1 MSKLIKKLSLFTV
14 MMLLLLSMAAC
25 ANNEKPSE
33 PSEPVTPE
41 INQEENQ
48 EQPEKEVQLPVT
60 DRAGND
66 VVIPEEINRIISIS
80 PSNTEIIVA
89 LGSGDKLVAVDKYSS
104 GIDGIASDI
113 PQFDIMNPDVEQL
126 VDLNPDIIYA
136 TGMSMAKG
144 NDPFKPIKDLGITVV
159 YIPASNSIEGIYE
172 DILYISDTLQARDT
186 AEKIVEDMKVKI
198 EEYREFGS
206 KIENKKTVYFEIAGA
221 PNLYSF
227 GSGVFLNEMIEILG
241 AENILKDQEQW
252 VSISEEAIV
261 SKNPDVI
268 LTNVEYIPNA
278 VEEIKSRAG
287 WENITAVKN
296 DDVYSID
303 NNASSL
309 SNHNII
315 KALDQMAKVIYPE
328 AYKK

>member
-1 MSKLIKKLSLFTV
+1 MNKITKKISLSIAIILIFASLV
-14 MMLLLLSMAAC
+14 AC
-25 ANNEKPSE
+25 TSNGQPAE
-33 PSEPVTPE
+33 PADHGA
-41 INQEENQ
+41 NQ
-48 EQPEKEVQLPVT
+48 EQPQSETPKLPTT
-60 DRAGND
+60 DRAGNE
-66 VVIPEEINRIISIS
+66 VNIPEEINRIISIS
-80 PSNTEIIVA
+80 PSNTEIIIA
-89 LGSGDKLVAVDKYSS
+89 LGSGDKLVAVDKHSS
-104 GIDGIASDI
+104 DIEGIPADI

-126 VDLNPDIIYA
+126 VALSPDIIYA

-159 YIPASNSIEGIYE
+159 YIPSSSSIEGIYE
-172 DILYISDTLQARDT
+172 DILYISETLQVRNKAVDIVNDMI
-186 AEKIVEDMKVKI
+186 EKID
-198 EEYREFGS
+198 EYREFGS

-252 VSISEEAIV
+252 IAVSEEAIV

-268 LTNVEYIPNA
+268 LTNVDYIANA
-278 VEEIKSRAG
+278 ADEIKIRAG

-296 DDVYSID
+296 NDVYYID
-303 NNASSL
+303 KDASSL

-315 KALDQMAKVIYPE
+315 KALDQMAKAIYPD

>member
-1 MSKLIKKLSLFTV
+1 MNKITKKISLSIAIILIFASLT
-14 MMLLLLSMAAC
+14 AC
-25 ANNEKPSE
+25 TNNGQPAE
-33 PSEPVTPE
+33 PAD
-41 INQEENQ
+41 QGANQ
-48 EQPEKEVQLPVT
+48 EQPQSKTPKLPTT
-60 DRAGND
+60 DRAGNE
-66 VVIPEEINRIISIS
+66 VNIPEEINRIISIS
-80 PSNTEIIVA
+80 PSNTEIIIA
-89 LGSGDKLVAVDKYSS
+89 LGSGDKLVAVDKHSS
-104 GIDGIASDI
+104 DIEGIPADI

-126 VDLNPDIIYA
+126 VALSPDIIYA

-159 YIPASNSIEGIYE
+159 YIPSSSSIEGIYE
-172 DILYISDTLQARDT
+172 DILYISETLQVRNKAVDIVNDMI
-186 AEKIVEDMKVKI
+186 EKID
-198 EEYREFGS
+198 EYREFGS

-252 VSISEEAIV
+252 IAVSEEAIV

-268 LTNVEYIPNA
+268 LTNVDYIANA
-278 VEEIKSRAG
+278 TDEIKIRSG

-296 DDVYSID
+296 NDVYYID
-303 NNASSL
+303 KDASSL

-315 KALDQMAKVIYPE
+315 KALDQMAKAIYPD

>member
-1 MSKLIKKLSLFTV
+1 MNKFIKKLFLLIA
-14 MMLLLLSMAAC
+14 MMLLLVSMTAC
-25 ANNEKPSE
+25 TNSTQP
-33 PSEPVTPE
+33 PSEPVNPE
-41 INQEENQ
+41 TDQEPPKVEF
-48 EQPEKEVQLPVT
+48 QLPIT

-66 VVIPEEINRIISIS
+66 VDIPEEINRIISIS

-104 GIDGIASDI
+104 GIEGIPEDI

-126 VDLNPDIIYA
+126 VALNPDIIYA

-144 NDPFKPIKDLGITVV
+144 DDPFKPIKDLGITVV

-172 DILYISDTLQARDT
+172 DILYISETLQVRNKAVD
-186 AEKIVEDMKVKI
+186 IVNDMLEKI
-198 EEYREFGS
+198 EEYKEFGS

-252 VSISEEAIV
+252 IAVSEEAIV

-278 VEEIKSRAG
+278 AEEIKNRAG
-287 WENITAVKN
+287 WENITAIRN
-296 DDVYSID
+296 NDVYNID

-309 SNHNII
+309 SNQNII
-315 KALDQMAKVIYPE
+315 KALDQMAKAIYPE

>member
-1 MSKLIKKLSLFTV
+1 MNKITKKISLSIAIILIFASLV
-14 MMLLLLSMAAC
+14 AC
-25 ANNEKPSE
+25 TNNGQPAD
-33 PSEPVTPE
+33 PAD
-41 INQEENQ
+41 QGANQ
-48 EQPEKEVQLPVT
+48 EQPQSETPKLPTT
-60 DRAGND
+60 DRAGNE
-66 VVIPEEINRIISIS
+66 VNIPEEINRIISIS
-80 PSNTEIIVA
+80 PSNTEIIIA
-89 LGSGDKLVAVDKYSS
+89 LGLGDKLVAVDKHSS
-104 GIDGIASDI
+104 DIEGIPADI

-126 VDLNPDIIYA
+126 VALSPDIIYA

-159 YIPASNSIEGIYE
+159 YIPSSSSIEGIYE
-172 DILYISDTLQARDT
+172 DILYISETLQVRNKAVDIVNDMI
-186 AEKIVEDMKVKI
+186 EKID
-198 EEYREFGS
+198 EYREFGS

-252 VSISEEAIV
+252 IAVSEEAIV

-268 LTNVEYIPNA
+268 LTNVDYIANA
-278 VEEIKSRAG
+278 TDEIKIRSG

-296 DDVYSID
+296 NDVYYID
-303 NNASSL
+303 KDASSL

-315 KALDQMAKVIYPE
+315 KALDQMAKAIYPD